1 MFLSESTMKLEIGL
15 RRKYR
20 CTLTDNS
27 SFFLIAFAPHLPK
40 AIARATPAKLLA
52 DVIDIDALQVFGAPV
67 AAGSYDD
74 AHAAW
79 QYLPSWTVYTGPGP
93 ANNTLR
99 YTNTVGNYTSVL
111 FTGTQF
117 TLTFSKY
124 SNRGLI
130 DVYVD
135 GVKIT
140 TLNANSASLMWQQ
153 TYTSPVL
160 RQPPHPLRARRKC

>member
-1 MFLSESTMKLEIGL
+1 
-15 RRKYR
+15 
-20 CTLTDNS
+20 
-27 SFFLIAFAPHLPK
+27 
-40 AIARATPAKLLA
+40 
-52 DVIDIDALQVFGAPV
+52 
-67 AAGSYDD
+67 
-74 AHAAW
+74 
-79 QYLPSWTVYTGPGP
+79 
-93 ANNTLR
+93 
-99 YTNTVGNYTSVL
+99 VL